1 MSFGSPCGGAVDV
14 GDGGLGVGDH
24 RLDAVGEPG
33 GASSSVIWRTE
44 ASEALTLS
52 TAPPVRRSLTTP
64 RRSVSD
70 ASTEAGRLVTPSLL
84 TKASMPSTRLVA
96 EATSS
101 SSGQR
106 VRLGGERLDLV
117 EERGHAVGGG
127 ADAGERGLGGGEDG
141 VEVGDEL
148 LLGRLV
154 DQRAGRGEDG
164 GELGGGL
171 LDALL
176 AHELAGVGEQEA
188 EVLRRLADALGGD
201 EGVDVG
207 EERDG
212 AVHHVLERQL
222 GDALQHALGGGG
234 DAGDV
239 GGGARQ
245 QRVGLGVAV
254 ERRPGRR
261 RAPWRGRRRGS
272 GSAGRVAASWARRPC
287 STWLARRSSAGVGGV
302 ARCPCR

>member
-1 MSFGSPCGGAVDV
+1 
-14 GDGGLGVGDH
+14 
-24 RLDAVGEPG
+24 
-33 GASSSVIWRTE
+33 
-44 ASEALTLS
+44 
-52 TAPPVRRSLTTP
+52 
-64 RRSVSD
+64 
-70 ASTEAGRLVTPSLL
+70 
-84 TKASMPSTRLVA
+84 MPSTTLVA

-101 SSGQR
+101 SSGSAFA
-106 VRLGGERLDLV
+106 LAERASTSV

-154 DQRAGRGEDG
+154 DQRPGRGEDG
-164 GELGGGL
+164 GELGGGV

-176 AHELAGVGEQEA
+176 GHQPAGVGEQEA

-201 EGVDVG
+201 ERVDVG
-207 EERDG
+207 EERHRP
-212 AVHHVLERQL
+212 VHHVLERQL

-245 QRVGLGVAV
+245 HRVGLGVAV
-254 ERRPGRR
+254 ELGRR
-261 RAPWRGRRRGS
+261 RRPAPWRGRRRGS
-272 GSAGRVAASWARRPC
+272 GSAGPRRRAGRAGPARPG
-287 STWLARRSSAGVGGV
+287 SPRRSSACSGASLVSVPVMPRRCGTSASVVRSVTRGGWPSSV
-302 ARCPCR
+302 ITAACRDFTSPTLMPWYSTAAPGCRPRTEPSKSVSRIRRAAGSSSKRFWRAAVSEG